1 MINSLRNSLLNN
13 RVTGL
18 DPAGPGF
25 YVPNEFYPTVVVP
38 EHLSADSARFVDVI
52 HTNGGAFGGSV
63 STGTVDFW
71 PNGGQFQPGCPP
83 MNFTNIYDFH
93 S

>member
-1 MINSLRNSLLNN
+1 
-13 RVTGL
+13 VTGL

-25 YVPNEFYPTVVVP
+25 YVPNEFYPVVVVP
-38 EHLSADSARFVDVI
+38 EHLSSDSARFVDVI

-71 PNGGQFQPGCPP
+71 PNGGQFQPGCPA
-83 MNFTNIYDFH
+83 MNFTNIYDFN
-93 S
+93 SL